1 MSQVKIT
8 PTVGRNGS
16 AIWVFALLCLTAVA
30 GVSAETTVPINES
43 VTFPVAENGQA
54 ACRQGSTGVTCSNFL
69 GETAARPSTREVE
82 TSARIGNLQS
92 VGFIGIPIYSTA
104 SVYNDFFIPG
114 PPDGNMI
121 DVQITVQYDFTG
133 NIAGAGIYAM
143 SNSLALRVQDRTA
156 NALVAR
162 QEFISMERQG
172 DQGVTDVSGAQERRV
187 LTGEVGHMLVKLRRG
202 HHYRLHFE
210 LESSASTF
218 VAGTMRA
225 DAFAKWNRLSVNV
238 GEDEVELLSIHDQQV
253 KAALLGVQST
263 ILGALAKHDTDIKAE
278 LAIIKNQLSG
288 IEGDLDEI
296 KTLLLTPQGRREGF
310 PILPNNPNSNSTSTS
325 APTATSKSKP
335 KK

>member
-1 MSQVKIT
+1 MSQILIM
-8 PTVGRNGS
+8 PSVGRNCS
-16 AIWVFALLCLTAVA
+16 IFLVSALLYLTCLAS
-30 GVSAETTVPINES
+30 VSAETTVPINET
-43 VTFPVAENGQA
+43 VTFSVAENGQA
-54 ACRQGSTGVTCSNFL
+54 SCREGSTSVMCSNFL

-92 VGFIGIPIYSTA
+92 IGYIGKPIYSTA
-104 SVYNDFFIPG
+104 SVYNDFFVPG
-114 PPDGNMI
+114 PPDGNMV

-133 NIAGAGIYAM
+133 NIAGAGLYAM

-162 QEFISMERQG
+162 QDLISMDRQG

-187 LTGEVGHMLVKLRRG
+187 LMGEVGHLLVKLRRG
-202 HHYRLHFE
+202 HHCRLHFE

-218 VAGTMRA
+218 AVGSMRA

-238 GEDEVELLSIHDQQV
+238 GEDEVELLGIHDQEV

-263 ILGALAKHDTDIKAE
+263 LLSALATHDTDIKAE
-278 LAIIKNQLSG
+278 LAALKNQLSG
-288 IEGDLDEI
+288 IEEDLAEI
-296 KTLLLTPQGRREGF
+296 KTLLLTPQGLREGF
-310 PILPNNPNSNSTSTS
+310 PIVPNQGNSKSTPTPAPAAKSNSK
-325 APTATSKSKP
+325 A

>member
-1 MSQVKIT
+1 MK
-8 PTVGRNGS
+8 PTSVRPTLSNIVFGFLLAVIVPVSVG
-16 AIWVFALLCLTAVA
+16 AETAV
-30 GVSAETTVPINES
+30 PIGS
-43 VTFPVAENGQA
+43 TVTFSVAENGQA
-54 ACRQGSTGVTCSNFL
+54 GCRQAEIGVPCGNFL
-69 GETAARPSTREVE
+69 GETAGRPSTREVE
-82 TSARIGNLQS
+82 TSARIGNLQAA
-92 VGFIGIPIYSTA
+92 GFIGIPIYSTA

-114 PPDGNMI
+114 PPDGNMV

-133 NIAGAGIYAM
+133 NILGGGMYAM

-162 QEFISMERQG
+162 QEFVSMERQG
-172 DQGVTDVSGAQERRV
+172 DQGIELGVAAAQERSV
-187 LTGEVGHMLVKLRRG
+187 LRGEIGHMLVKLRRG

-218 VAGTMRA
+218 IAGAMRA

-238 GEDEVELLSIHDQQV
+238 GEDEVELLDIHDQEV
-253 KAALLGVQST
+253 KAALLEVQSA
-263 ILGALAKHDTDIKAE
+263 ILRALAKHDIDIKAE

-288 IEGDLDEI
+288 IEGDLEEI

-310 PILPNNPNSNSTSTS
+310 PILPNNPNPNSTSTP